1 MRISAAMIVRN
12 EERFLGDCLASL
24 KGHVDEI
31 VVVDTGSRDR
41 TREIARAHGARLYEI
56 PWPNDFAAA
65 RNYSLDQATGD
76 WILWVDADDRLHVPE
91 GVRLSELLD
100 DPRLA
105 GATLTLEWQR
115 GLTPGT
121 ELRLFRNDPRIRFRG
136 IIHENITSP
145 VKAVCAVE
153 GMEIRSTP
161 LRLTHVGYEGDIT
174 HKHER
179 NLALLRRAVQEEPD
193 RPFYWA
199 CLAETLAALSRDD
212 EAIAACNRAISA
224 QRQLDLLTRRAY
236 GGLAYQVLAR
246 ILSNEG
252 QDALPILNEAI
263 ESFPN
268 ECDLLFLRARA
279 LIAAGRHEEAVAILD
294 DLVATD
300 VDRPVKSGT
309 SYDRRIFGEF
319 AHDLRGIALLRL
331 ERFAEAAEAFERA
344 AAAAAA
350 APDNLAY
357 RAKAAA
363 ARGRAARTAARPS

>member
-1 MRISAAMIVRN
+1 M
-12 EERFLGDCLASL
+12 FLGDCLTSL

-344 AAAAAA
+344 AAAAA
-350 APDNLAY
+350 PDNLAY